1 MKSVNI
7 HEAKTHFSA
16 LLKKVE
22 GGEEVV
28 IAKAGRP
35 IARLVPATEESAERP
50 LGLARGM
57 GRFWIAEYFD
67 EYIPEEFQ
75 EYVE

>member
-1 MKSVNI
+1 MKSVNV

-35 IARLVPATEESAERP
+35 IARLVPAESRAQRRLGFAEG
-50 LGLARGM
+50 LGPVR
-57 GRFWIAEYFD
+57 IADDFD
-67 EYIPEEFQ
+67 EYVPEEWREFM
-75 EYVE
+75 E